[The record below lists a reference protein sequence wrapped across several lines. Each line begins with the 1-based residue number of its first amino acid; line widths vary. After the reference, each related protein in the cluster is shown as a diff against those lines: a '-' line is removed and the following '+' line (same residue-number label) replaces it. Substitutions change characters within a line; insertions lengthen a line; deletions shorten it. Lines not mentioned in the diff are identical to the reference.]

1 MTSTDPATNV
11 NTIGIR
17 GWERCSRAPFVAL
30 TTSFALGILLSN
42 IHPRCSFPVL
52 SIAAGT
58 LALAS
63 AAASAVKRQRC
74 ALLTSLFSILLAG
87 AVTALA
93 QRQGIPPDDVRV
105 LTGQGL
111 LPLHELVQFEGCVSN
126 EGTVQQEDAV
136 FTLGMRAVNIG
147 KLWKSCR
154 GDVLVRVPVLPS
166 GEDVPG
172 ASVRYGDRVRGWA
185 QFDLPHVFRNP
196 GSPDRRQILARRGIY
211 LTASVKSPRLLEVI
225 PGDCGLPW
233 LAAGAGIRRHIR
245 KSLDTLSGSGRRREA
260 AILASTLIGDYSGL
274 DEPTME
280 AFQNSGTLHV
290 LVVSGLHV
298 GWIAWA
304 LLRLLRL
311 LRCPEPAGR
320 LVAAF
325 TVLMYTFTVG
335 IQASI
340 SRSLWMFILYICG
353 QALFRRASPENIASA
368 SALLLLAA
376 NPVWLFDPGF
386 QLSFLSVLA
395 ICLLGG
401 PLVQDWVRPLLNPL
415 RQAGNPERLFLE
427 RGRFHRLGRS
437 FRVRAELFIEEL
449 RDRWGL
455 SAAPALCRAVRLAA
469 SACYA
474 ITAMMLVSLSVQ
486 AWIEP
491 VLACSYN
498 RLSWISS
505 AANVVVVPLSSLVL
519 AFGAASVTIASLFPA
534 CSGLLVAAAWS
545 ASLLYQVTRWVAGI
559 PWGWQRCPTPP
570 PVFACAAVLVV
581 VAWCFFR
588 WRSRWFP
595 CTVAGTFFLSLASA
609 DCWPKIDAASS
620 ALELTFLDVGQGDAA
635 VLSFPDGRTWI
646 VDAGGLGQG
655 NASGES
661 IRTFDTGERI
671 VSRYLW
677 SRWITRIDRVVL
689 SHPHHDHGGGVPA
702 VLANFRSGSFYT
714 SALNPEGD
722 AVLAHITRVARE
734 RSIPVLHAQAGDEVR
749 PAGVHIRTL
758 HPPLGS
764 NYRSPNESSIVL
776 HIRYGRFAA
785 LLPGDLERQGE
796 RSVLAS
802 NGNLRSLLLK
812 VAHHGSR
819 YATPDDFLDQVRP
832 RWAIL
837 SAGRH
842 NPFGNPA
849 RDLVM
854 RLLRR
859 GIRPLLTMDH
869 GAISISTDGERFVL
883 RSHVCGVLESGF
895 LPATP

>member
-1 MTSTDPATNV
+1 MTSTDPATNT

-17 GWERCSRAPFVAL
+17 GWERCSRAPFAPL
-30 TTSFALGILLSN
+30 TASFALGILLSSL
-42 IHPRCSFPVL
+42 HPRCSFLGL
-52 SIAAGT
+52 SIAAGA
-58 LALAS
+58 LALA
-63 AAASAVKRQRC
+63 AAAAWAARRPRC
-74 ALLTSLFSILLAG
+74 GLLTSLLSILLAG

-93 QRQGIPPDDVRV
+93 QREGIPADDARV
-105 LTGQGL
+105 LIGQGL

-126 EGTVQQEDAV
+126 EGTVQQEDVV

-147 KLWKSCR
+147 RLWKSCR
-154 GDVLVRVPVLPS
+154 GDALVRVPVPPP
-166 GEDVPG
+166 GEAVPG
-172 ASVRYGDRVRGWA
+172 ASVRYGDRLRGWA
-185 QFDLPHVFRNP
+185 QFDLPHVFHNP
-196 GSPDRRQILARRGIY
+196 GSPDRRQMLARRGIY
-211 LTASVKSPRLLEVI
+211 LTAGVKSPRLLEVI
-225 PGDCGLPW
+225 PGDCRSPW
-233 LAAGAGIRRHIR
+233 IAAGAGARRHIR
-245 KSLDTLSGSGRRREA
+245 RILDTLSGSGRRREA
-260 AILASTLIGDYSGL
+260 AILASILIGDYSGL
-274 DEPTME
+274 DEPTLE

-320 LVAAF
+320 VVAAVA
-325 TVLMYTFTVG
+325 VLMYTFTVG
-335 IQASI
+335 FQASI

-353 QALFRRASPENIASA
+353 QVLFRRASPENIASA

-376 NPVWLFDPGF
+376 NPAWLFDPGF

-401 PLVQDWVRPLLNPL
+401 PLVQDWVRPMLNPL

-427 RGRFHRLGRS
+427 RGRFHRIGRS
-437 FRVRAELFIEEL
+437 LRVRAELFIEEL
-449 RDRWGL
+449 RDRRGL
-455 SAAPALCRAVRLAA
+455 PAAPVLCRAVGLTAT
-469 SACYA
+469 ACYA
-474 ITAMMLVSLSVQ
+474 IAAMILVSLSVQ

-491 VLACSYN
+491 ILAYNYN
-498 RLSWISS
+498 RLSWISA
-505 AANVVVVPLSSLVL
+505 AANVVVVPLSSVVL
-519 AFGAASVTIASLFPA
+519 AFGAVSVMIAGVFPA
-534 CSGLLVAAAWS
+534 FAGLLVAAAWS
-545 ASLLYQVTRWVAGI
+545 AALLYEVTRWVAGI

-570 PVFACAAVLVV
+570 SIFACAAVLVV
-581 VAWCFFR
+581 AAWCFFK

-595 CTVAGTFFLSLASA
+595 CAVAGTFLLSLASA
-609 DCWPKIDAASS
+609 GFWPKSDAASP
-620 ALELTFLDVGQGDAA
+620 LELTFLDVGQGDSA

-655 NASGES
+655 NAPGES

-677 SRWITRIDRVVL
+677 SRWITAIDRVVL
-689 SHPHHDHGGGVPA
+689 SHPHQDHGGGIPA

-722 AVLAHITRVARE
+722 AVVAQIAGVARY
-734 RSIPVLHAQAGDEVR
+734 RSIPVIEAQTGNEIR
-749 PAGVHIRTL
+749 PAGVDVRTL

-776 HIRYGRFAA
+776 HIRYGKFAA
-785 LLPGDLERQGE
+785 LLPGDLEREGE
-796 RSVLAS
+796 RTVLAS
-802 NGNLRSLLLK
+802 NRNLRSLLLK

-819 YATPDDFLDQVRP
+819 YATPEELLDRVRP
-832 RWAIL
+832 RWAIV

-849 RDLVM
+849 RELIM

-895 LPATP
+895 LPAAP